1 MVRSTR
7 GRFQKKI
14 FSVQRAHGRGTLPWR
29 NTRDPYRIFVS
40 EIMLQQTQVSRV
52 LPKAKNWFGFFPG
65 GGARGPAPFPNVLH
79 AWQGLGYTRRARYL
93 ADSAR
98 LVIEKYS
105 GLLPDSPDKL
115 EKLPGIG
122 RSSARAVACF
132 AFGKCEPFIE
142 TNIRRAIIH
151 EFFPSS
157 EKNIA
162 DEKIL
167 EILELLE
174 PRTRKK
180 DWYFALMD
188 YGAGLKRHFP
198 NPNQRGKSY
207 VRQTRFEGST
217 RYGRAAIVKTLL
229 AKKRL
234 SEQELLGALRSNP
247 SIMPH
252 IKSGK
257 WKEILTALEKDG
269 ILVYNNSQW
278 KIAENESRP
287 LFPGKRKQKNRVIKS
302 EVNI

>member
-1 MVRSTR
+1 
-7 GRFQKKI
+7 
-14 FSVQRAHGRGTLPWR
+14 
-29 NTRDPYRIFVS
+29 
-40 EIMLQQTQVSRV
+40 MLQQTQVSRV
-52 LPKAKNWFGFFPG
+52 LPKYREWVRVFPNWR
-65 GGARGPAPFPNVLH
+65 ALERAPFPKVLR
-79 AWQGLGYTRRARYL
+79 AWQGLGYNRRARYL

-98 LVIEKYS
+98 IVVEKYS

-122 RSSARAVACF
+122 RYSARAILCF

-151 EFFPSS
+151 EFFPSN

-188 YGAGLKRHFP
+188 YGAGLKGYFP

-207 VRQTRFEGST
+207 VRQSRFLGST
-217 RYGRAAIVKTLL
+217 RYVRAGIVKALL

-234 SEQELLGALRSNP
+234 SEQGLLGAFRSNP

-257 WKEILTALEKDG
+257 WKEILAALEKDR

-278 KIAENESRP
+278 KIAENEPRP

>member
-1 MVRSTR
+1 
-7 GRFQKKI
+7 
-14 FSVQRAHGRGTLPWR
+14 
-29 NTRDPYRIFVS
+29 
-40 EIMLQQTQVSRV
+40 MLQQTQVSRV
-52 LPKAKNWFGFFPG
+52 LPKYREWIRVFPSWR
-65 GGARGPAPFPNVLH
+65 ALERAPFPKVLR
-79 AWQGLGYTRRARYL
+79 AWQGLGYNRRARYL
-93 ADSAR
+93 SDSAQF
-98 LVIEKYS
+98 VVEKYR
-105 GLLPDSPDKL
+105 GRLPNSPEEL

-122 RSSARAVACF
+122 RYSSRAILCF

-157 EKNIA
+157 EKDIV

-167 EILELLE
+167 EILASLE
-174 PRTRKK
+174 PHKRKK

-217 RYGRAAIVKTLL
+217 RYVRAAIVKTLL

>member
-1 MVRSTR
+1 
-7 GRFQKKI
+7 
-14 FSVQRAHGRGTLPWR
+14 
-29 NTRDPYRIFVS
+29 
-40 EIMLQQTQVSRV
+40 MLQQTQVSRV
-52 LPKAKNWFGFFPG
+52 LPKYQEWIRLFPDWR
-65 GGARGPAPFPNVLH
+65 ALERAPFPNVLR
-79 AWQGLGYTRRARYL
+79 AWQGLGYNRRARYL

-207 VRQTRFEGST
+207 VRQSRFLGST
-217 RYGRAAIVKTLL
+217 RYVRAGIVKALL
-229 AKKRL
+229 KKRHL
-234 SEQELLGALRSNP
+234 SELVLLKIFKPNP
-247 SIMPH
+247 YIAPY
-252 IKSGK
+252 IKNKK
-257 WKEILTALEKDG
+257 WKEILTALEKDR

-278 KIAENESRP
+278 KIVENE
-287 LFPGKRKQKNRVIKS
+287 
-302 EVNI
+302 